1 MFIQPGDPTVDRWW
15 MMVFCPDPITHI
27 VWTVFTTQDAD
38 VPCSHPVLR
47 NISVTAFADIFII
60 RIKISPTLPP
70 HPERVC
76 CQCWNQVF
84 QRQCGSYLFLKV
96 WIFPVPGGRESV
108 PPDASRCV
116 KKCTDHTPKLKIDP
130 EKLCVEDDPFLVDP
144 FGIPQFL
151 RGYLKL
157 YGCIRLCVVIAL
169 CSLKQYLTYAISWYL

>member
-1 MFIQPGDPTVDRWW
+1 M
-15 MMVFCPDPITHI
+15 
-27 VWTVFTTQDAD
+27 
-38 VPCSHPVLR
+38 
-47 NISVTAFADIFII
+47 
-60 RIKISPTLPP
+60 
-70 HPERVC
+70 
-76 CQCWNQVF
+76 
-84 QRQCGSYLFLKV
+84 
-96 WIFPVPGGRESV
+96 PGGRESV